1 MIDLRFLILECEESA
16 WQSTCVDDLIL
27 YKRPSIAQ
35 TSINIASLQ
44 SLLATVTRPASRRW
58 VNYIHVLGIL
68 GSAGLK

>member
-16 WQSTCVDDLIL
+16 WHSTCVDDLIL

-44 SLLATVTRPASRRW
+44 PLWPP
-58 VNYIHVLGIL
+58 
-68 GSAGLK
+68 